1 MLFWQ
6 RARESK
12 TVIRTI
18 PCKNPARKASL
29 CWFPDYSEFLITV
42 FLCPKSH
49 AAEAEKMLYIKRSLR
64 HSQCI
69 KRDSRRIATVLQK
82 IVVRIL
88 LQIVSLSVMIYKL
101 EF

>member
-1 MLFWQ
+1 MPEGAIGGLGFSPTSTKPQ
-6 RARESK
+6 
-12 TVIRTI
+12 I
-18 PCKNPARKASL
+18 PAEAENLRFSHCEAHNALLA
-29 CWFPDYSEFLITV
+29 V